1 MLERSFRDWDGEHVV
16 VRYDRP
22 SGTWMLIGV
31 HSTVLGPAVGGTRMK
46 EYASVEDAFADV
58 LRLSQAMT
66 MKQSAAGLDLGG
78 GKAVLAV
85 PRVPEP
91 GSRERRDLLLRYG
104 ELVESMDGRYVTAAD
119 INTGED
125 DLDIVGER
133 TDHVLGRSVACGG
146 SGSSAGATA
155 TGVFHGILATSRAVF
170 GDDDMADR
178 CVLVQG
184 VGAVGARLAELL
196 RDAGAR
202 LILADL
208 DDVRAGGLARQL
220 GASAIAAHRVFDTEC
235 DVFAPCA
242 TGGVLSAE
250 TIPLLRCRIV
260 AGAANN
266 QLATPWDADRLH
278 ARGILYAP
286 DYVIN
291 AGGVIHLVGS
301 ERLGWNQDRMNSR
314 LEAIGDTLT
323 EIYERAAGEGTTPAA
338 TADRLARERI
348 AAAA

>member
-1 MLERSFRDWDGEHVV
+1 MFERSVRDWDGEHVV

-22 SGTWMLIGV
+22 SGSWMLVGV
-31 HSTVLGPAVGGTRMK
+31 HSTVLGPALGGTRLK
-46 EYASVEDAFADV
+46 EYPSVDDALTDV

-66 MKQSAAGLDLGG
+66 MKQAAAGLDHGG

-85 PRVPEP
+85 PRVPES
-91 GSRERRDLLLRYG
+91 GSRERRELLLRYG
-104 ELVESMDGRYVTAAD
+104 EMVESLGGSYVTAAD
-119 INTGED
+119 INIGEA

-133 TDHVLGRSVACGG
+133 TSHVLGRSVACGG

-155 TGVFHGILATSRAVF
+155 IGVFHGITASVREVF
-170 GDDDMADR
+170 DSDDLSER
-178 CVLVQG
+178 SVLVQG

-196 RDAGAR
+196 HDAGAR

-208 DDVRAGGLARQL
+208 DDARAAGLAQGL
-220 GASAIAAHRVFDTEC
+220 EASAIPAHRVFDTEC

-250 TIPLLRCRIV
+250 SIPLLRCRIV

-278 ARGILYAP
+278 ARGILFAP

-291 AGGVIHLVGS
+291 AGGVIHLVGY
-301 ERLGWNQDRMNSR
+301 ERLAWSTERMDAR
-314 LEAIGDTLT
+314 LEDIGRTLA
-323 EIYERAAGEGTTPAA
+323 EIYDRARRDGVTPAA
-338 TADRLARERI
+338 IADRLATDRI
-348 AAAA
+348 AAAG